1 MATYT
6 KDFSSGW
13 GTLKLTVTTES
24 QSVANNTSYL
34 KAVLSYVSKVTSPSY
49 NLSGDASIKMI
60 INGTT
65 LYSANTFG

>member
-34 KAVLSYVSKVTSPSY
+34 KAVLSYVSKVTFYITSQQKTCEY
-49 NLSGDASIKMI
+49 TVL
-60 INGTT
+60 
-65 LYSANTFG
+65 L